1 MTLLMVMGPL
11 LLMPIVFQAIKSG
24 NMKRALGGI
33 LVIVIIGA
41 VLMALAN
48 AVVIPDGGTADD
60 NARGGAIKSAVEGVS
75 GGGI

>member
-24 NMKRALGGI
+24 NMKGALGSI

-41 VLMALAN
+41 ALMALAN
-48 AVVIPDGGTADD
+48 AVIPDGGTADD
-60 NARGGAIKSAVEGVS
+60 NVRGGAIKNAVEGISV
-75 GGGI
+75 GGI

>member
-24 NMKRALGGI
+24 NMKGALVSI

-41 VLMALAN
+41 ALMALAN
-48 AVVIPDGGTADD
+48 AVIPDSGTADD
-60 NARGGAIKSAVEGVS
+60 NVRGGVIKSAVEGVS

>member
-24 NMKRALGGI
+24 NMKGALVSI

-41 VLMALAN
+41 ALMALAN
-48 AVVIPDGGTADD
+48 AVIPDSG
-60 NARGGAIKSAVEGVS
+60 AVEGVS

>member
-24 NMKRALGGI
+24 NMKGTLGDI

-41 VLMALAN
+41 VLMTLAN
-48 AVVIPDGGTADD
+48 AVIPDGGTADD
-60 NARGGAIKSAVEGVS
+60 NVRGGANKNAVEGIS

>member
-1 MTLLMVMGPL
+1 MTLLMVMAPL

-24 NMKRALGGI
+24 NIKGVLGGI

-48 AVVIPDGGTADD
+48 AVIPDGGTVDD
-60 NARGGAIKSAVEGVS
+60 NVRGGAIKNAVEGIS

>member
-24 NMKRALGGI
+24 NMKGALGGI

-48 AVVIPDGGTADD
+48 AVIPDGGTVDD
-60 NARGGAIKSAVEGVS
+60 NVRGGVIKNAVEGIS